1 MNPTLQALFERAG
14 IAFDGFNAQLLP
26 EGKTY
31 RDIVGLAQDG
41 SLMAMDAAYPLV
53 TNANSGIPAML
64 STYLDPK
71 LIEVLVAP
79 MKAVEASGTPEVK
92 KGDWTTRTAMFPL
105 IESTGEVTSYGDY
118 SNSGSAG
125 ANFQF
130 PQRQSYQYQTITQW
144 GERELAEA
152 GLAKIDW
159 AARLNIASAL
169 TLNKFQNKSYLFG
182 VSGLQNYGML
192 NDPSLPAD
200 IAPNTK
206 TAGGTAWILPTGQI
220 NATNLEILQDVQ
232 KLFFALQG
240 RLNGLVDVDTPME
253 LIMSPQT
260 SVAMTVANGTVTTVT
275 AWDLIHKAFPNL
287 EIKTVPEYATAGG
300 QKMQMV
306 VKEIDGQTTW
316 NCAFT
321 EKLRAHPIILDLSSF
336 KQKKSAGTWGTIVFM
351 PMAVGGMI
359 GL

>member
-14 IAFDGFNAQLLP
+14 IAFDGFNPQLLP
-26 EGKTY
+26 DGKTY
-31 RDIVGLAQDG
+31 RDLVGIAQDG

-53 TNANSGIPAML
+53 TSANSGIPAML

-71 LIEVLVAP
+71 MIEVLVAP
-79 MKAVEASGTPEVK
+79 MKAAEAAGGEVK
-92 KGDWTTRTAMFPL
+92 KGDWTTRTAMFPV

-118 SNSGSAG
+118 NNSGSSG

-130 PQRQSYQYQTITQW
+130 PQRQSYHYQTITQW
-144 GERELAEA
+144 GERELADA
-152 GLAKIDW
+152 GLAKVDW

-169 TLNKFQNKSYLFG
+169 ALNKYQNKTYLFG
-182 VSGLQNYGML
+182 VSGLQNYGMI

-206 TAGGTAWILPTGQI
+206 TAGGTAWILPSGQV

-232 KLFFALQG
+232 KLFFTMQA
-240 RLNGLVDVDTPME
+240 RLNGLIDVTTPLT

-300 QKMQMV
+300 QKMQLV
-306 VKEIDGQTTW
+306 VNELEGQRTW
-316 NCAFT
+316 DCAFT
-321 EKLRAHPIILDLSSF
+321 EKMRAHPIILELSAF
-336 KQKKSAGTWGTIVFM
+336 KQKKSAGTWGTIVFR
-351 PMAVGGMI
+351 PMCVAGMI